1 MRSSKIV
8 VATVYFYFMSIEK
21 DIQQSRFAT
30 SRHKALVNILFTYGW
45 SLERIKKII
54 AEHGITHQQFNILR
68 ILRGSYPK
76 PLSTL
81 QIRERMLDKMS
92 DTSRIVDRLILK
104 ELAQKT
110 TSAKDHRL
118 VDVLITE
125 KGKAVLKEIDEGPD
139 LVLEVMSN
147 VTEEEMENLSHLLD
161 KVRCSN

>member
-1 MRSSKIV
+1 
-8 VATVYFYFMSIEK
+8 MSIEK
-21 DIQQSRFAT
+21 DIQQTRFAN
-30 SRHKALVNILFTYGW
+30 SRHKALINILYTYGW
-45 SLERIKKII
+45 ALERIKKIL
-54 AEHGITHQQFNILR
+54 ADHGITHQQFNILR

-92 DTSRIVDRLILK
+92 DTSRIVDRLIAK
-104 ELAQKT
+104 GLAEKT

-125 KGKAVLKEIDEGPD
+125 KGQSILKEIDEGPD
-139 LVLEVMSN
+139 IVLEVMNN
-147 VTEEEMENLSHLLD
+147 VSEEEMDQLSLLLD